1 MPLILLFESDE
12 TGLRIFCQDDAF
24 QIVDRNLILIL
35 ILQKMV
41 IVVSTQAGCLLTMV
55 FCVFKEGY
63 ENGNGNILEFPKND
77 FKFPDK
83 MQFPGGRKSS

>member
-1 MPLILLFESDE
+1 MIIPINIQYMPLILLFESDE
-12 TGLRIFCQDDAF
+12 TGLCIFCQDDAF

-41 IVVSTQAGCLLTMV
+41 IVVSTQAVCLLTMV

-63 ENGNGNILEFPKND
+63 ENGTNALGRQENSI
-77 FKFPDK
+77 
-83 MQFPGGRKSS
+83 GGSRR

>member
-1 MPLILLFESDE
+1 MIIPINIQYMPLILLFESDE
-12 TGLRIFCQDDAF
+12 TGLCIFCQDDAF

-63 ENGNGNILEFPKND
+63 ENGTNALGRQENSI
-77 FKFPDK
+77 
-83 MQFPGGRKSS
+83 GGSRR